1 MKSFLTLLLASFTFF
16 GLHFNACAPTRTP
29 KNTTYQNHTMHYKGY
44 DRHYIVHVPP
54 AEKLLKPVPLLFNL
68 HGGGGTAKGTPGLTF
83 GRFNALADRDGF
95 IVVYP
100 DAIDKNWNDGRKLAG
115 VKASEEHI
123 DDVGFRRAIVDEIKQ
138 KHKIDTTRIFTTGMS
153 NGGFMSSRLLCDA
166 ADIFRGGAILTAS
179 LSKDYLPLCNPQ
191 KPVAV
196 MVMNGT
202 EDPLVP
208 YDGGPVKVLRK
219 TRGVIVSTDDYINF
233 WKEKNGCITEINM
246 VDLPDTAADGTSVHM
261 KEFSD
266 CDAQGALVLYKIEG
280 GGHTWPG
287 GKQYLGERW
296 IGKTNRD
303 IIACDVIWD
312 FFKTLPDTEP

>member
-1 MKSFLTLLLASFTFF
+1 MKSLVIWLLASVTFF
-16 GLHFNACAPTRTP
+16 GLHFNACAPTRSP
-29 KNTTYQNHTMHYKGY
+29 KNTTDQNHTIHFKGY
-44 DRHYIVHVPP
+44 DRHYIVHIPP

-68 HGGGGTAKGTPGLTF
+68 HGGGGTAKGTAKLTF
-83 GRFNALADRDGF
+83 GRFNDLADRDGF

-100 DAIDKNWNDGRKLAG
+100 NAIDKNWNDGRTLEDVNAWK
-115 VKASEEHI
+115 ENI
-123 DDVGFRRAIVDEIKQ
+123 DDVGFITAIVDEMKQ
-138 KHKIDTTRIFTTGMS
+138 KYQIDTTRIFTTGMS

-202 EDPLVP
+202 DDPLVP
-208 YDGGPVKVLRK
+208 YDGGPVKVFRK
-219 TRGVIVSTDDYINF
+219 TRGDIVSTDDYVRF
-233 WKEKNGCITEINM
+233 WKEKNSCTTIKNT
-246 VDLPDTAADGTSVHM
+246 VQLPDIADDGTTVSV
-261 KEFSD
+261 EEYGD
-266 CDAQGALVLYKIEG
+266 CDTQGALVLYKVNG

-303 IIACDVIWD
+303 IVACDVIWE
-312 FFKTLPDTEP
+312 FFKTLPNTEP